1 MKIIG
6 HTMMLPIKTLTSFR
20 NVLTYIITSITD
32 TSDDICLDFHN
43 CRFYICLS
51 HLFHISTKFDFLV

>member
-1 MKIIG
+1 
-6 HTMMLPIKTLTSFR
+6 MMLPIKTLTSFR